1 MPLRSWGFRLRWP
14 QSSLS
19 LPDISPL
26 RNRLTSNSGGALAA
40 ILLLLLLPLESLAQS
55 NTDGGP
61 GSTRVIPSLV
71 AGTLSGEISIDGR
84 LDDAAWA
91 SAPVASGFIQRDP
104 VEGDPAVHDTQV
116 RVLIGPDAIYI
127 GARMLD
133 SEPHLIAN
141 EMTRRDQQG
150 QFDYFTVSLDP
161 NLDRRTGYWFAINP
175 VNVQGDGY
183 LYDDQR
189 LDLAW
194 DAVWETEVSTDEG
207 GWTAEM
213 RVPLSQIR
221 YEAADSAQ
229 TWGINFQRLRLL
241 DNETTY
247 FSLESQ
253 LQSGRLSQFGVLE
266 GVVLGA
272 ASRRLEVRP
281 YALSSARRAPS
292 NAGDPF
298 FDGSEIQGR
307 AGMELSYG
315 LGAAFTLNATISP
328 DFGQVEA
335 DPAVIN
341 LGAFETFLDERRPF
355 FVEDAQVFDFS
366 LSGGRNKLFHSRRVG
381 RAPQG
386 RAPSGA
392 AYSDLPDAATI
403 LGAAKISGRTSG
415 GLSVGAMAALTGRET
430 GQAFFDS
437 DGRTES
443 FVAEPRTT
451 YGVVRLQQDLNGGDS
466 QFGGIATVLNRDL
479 PSDGSFGALTSRAF
493 NGGIDFEHQWGN
505 REWSLNGF
513 FAGSH
518 IEGDPTAL
526 LRIQQSSNHY
536 FQRPN
541 ATRVSVDSTMT
552 SMSGA
557 EWRLQLDRQS
567 GEHWTGGIWAAQVT
581 HGFEINDLGSSR
593 NAARLDG
600 GMRIGYRETTPGD
613 KLRSYDITF
622 MSIHNWL
629 HEALDDVWSP
639 ASWGRTHVNG
649 FANLQGGVEL
659 LNYWRLN
666 GSLRYSPDKVDRNA
680 TRGGPLIRDPA
691 TLGGGLSV
699 QTDRRVAVSVR
710 GDVNLSRGREGTG
723 DEFSTGLQFAVRPS
737 ARVQLT
743 FGPEFSSR
751 TDGQQYVGRTSVLS
765 YAPTF
770 GQRYLFADLDQK
782 FLSMVTRLNL
792 TFTPDLSLQLYAQ
805 PLLSS
810 VDYLSY
816 KQLEAP
822 ETFDFD
828 VFDEG
833 TYAELAGQ
841 ALCQG
846 GRICQNG
853 DQQFIDFDA
862 DGAADYSFSDRDF
875 NQRSL
880 VGNVVLRWEYRP
892 GSTIFVVWQHEQFE
906 RADRGDFSLGRD
918 ASALFGA
925 PSSDAFII
933 KINYWLGL

>member
-1 MPLRSWGFRLRWP
+1 MSM
-14 QSSLS
+14 SLTQNG
-19 LPDISPL
+19 LSPFGML
-26 RNRLTSNSGGALAA
+26 ALAT
-40 ILLLLLLPLESLAQS
+40 LVLLPAAGVAQS
-55 NTDGGP
+55 TTDERP
-61 GSTRVIPSLV
+61 EVSRVTPSLV
-71 AGTLSGEISIDGR
+71 AGTLSGKISVDGR

-91 SAPVASGFIQRDP
+91 SAPVASGFIQREP
-104 VEGDPAVHDTQV
+104 IEGDPAVHDTQV
-116 RVLIGPDAIYI
+116 RVLIGSDAIYI

-133 SEPHLIAN
+133 SEPQFIAN
-141 EMTRRDQQG
+141 EMNRRDQGG
-150 QFDYFTVSLDP
+150 QFDYFTVALDP
-161 NLDRRTGYWFAINP
+161 NLDRRTGYWFGINP
-175 VNVQGDGY
+175 ANVQADGY
-183 LYDDQR
+183 LFDDNN
-189 LDLAW
+189 LDIAW
-194 DAVWETEVSTDEG
+194 DAVWETAVSTDQG

-213 RVPLSQIR
+213 RIPLSQIR

-229 TWGINFQRLRLL
+229 TWGVNFERRRLHN
-241 DNETTY
+241 NERTY

-253 LQSGRLSQFGVLE
+253 LQRGRTSQFGLLE

-272 ASRRLEVRP
+272 ASRRLEARP
-281 YALSSARRAPS
+281 YVLGSARRAPS
-292 NAGDPF
+292 SDGNPF
-298 FDGSEIQGR
+298 FDGSEIKGR
-307 AGMELSYG
+307 TGLELSYG
-315 LGAAFTLNATISP
+315 LGAAFTLDATISP

-392 AYSDLPDAATI
+392 AYSDIPDAATI

-415 GLSVGAMAALTGRET
+415 GLSVGVIAALTGREE

-437 DGRTES
+437 DGRTET
-443 FVAEPRTT
+443 FIAEPRTT
-451 YGVVRLQQDLNGGDS
+451 YGVVRLQQDLNNGGS
-466 QFGGIATVLNRDL
+466 QIGVIATALNRDL
-479 PSDGSFGALTSRAF
+479 PSDGSFDALTSRAF
-493 NGGIDFEHQWGN
+493 NGGIDFEHQWGD
-505 REWSLNGF
+505 RAWSLTGF

-518 IEGDPTAL
+518 IQGDSTAL

-541 ATRVSVDSTMT
+541 ATRVSVDSTLT

-581 HGFEINDLGSSR
+581 QGFEINDLGSSR

-600 GMRIGYRETTPGD
+600 GMRIGYRETRPGD
-613 KLRSYDITF
+613 RLRSYNVTVF
-622 MSIHNWL
+622 SIHNFL
-629 HEALDDVWSP
+629 HEALDDFWSR

-649 FANLQGGVEL
+649 FVNLQGGVEF
-659 LNYWRLN
+659 LNYWRLD
-666 GSLRYSPDKVDRNA
+666 GGLRYSPDMMDRSA

-691 TLGGGLSV
+691 TLGGDLGFR
-699 QTDRRVAVSVR
+699 TDSRARVSVR
-710 GDVNLSRGREGTG
+710 GNVNLSRGREGTG
-723 DEFSTGLQFAVRPS
+723 DQFRSSLQFSIRPSSKMQLEVGPNFSTQ
-737 ARVQLT
+737 
-743 FGPEFSSR
+743 
-751 TDGQQYVGRTSVLS
+751 TDGKQYVGRTGVLS
-765 YAPTF
+765 YAPTS
-770 GQRYLFADLDQK
+770 GQRYLFADLEQK
-782 FLSMVTRLNL
+782 SFSMVTRLNL
-792 TFTPDLSLQLYAQ
+792 TFTPYLSLQLYAQ
-805 PLLSS
+805 PFLSS
-810 VDYLSY
+810 VDYVSY

-841 ALCQG
+841 PLCQG
-846 GRICQNG
+846 GRICQSG
-853 DQQFIDFDA
+853 DQQFVDFDS
-862 DGAADYSFSDRDF
+862 DGVADYSFNDRDF

-880 VGNVVLRWEYRP
+880 IGNVVLRWEYRP

-918 ASALFGA
+918 VGALLGA

-933 KINYWLGL
+933 KMNYWLGL